1 MERKIY
7 KMKKV
12 LFATVA
18 AVMSTTA
25 AMADVSISDYQVGKA
40 HALAQVANKFD
51 ARGIN
56 IVENSNRIAVHKT
69 VNAWNQGWNALE
81 GDNEADLDSSVSVTT
96 LYMTDGSV
104 LEVESSN
111 LSISADGMTATI
123 NTGEG
128 IMYDIAAADVATS
141 LTQNVNM
148 RDVRAAEVSVE
159 EGTTISDA
167 VGSVGEIVDEVTIS
181 IAGTG
186 AQLNAADTFAEISDK
201 VEYAVQNSYDAG
213 FEDGYT
219 AGYNDGFAAAKGV
232 VKN

>member
-1 MERKIY
+1 
-7 KMKKV
+7 MKKV

-56 IVENSNRIAVHKT
+56 IIENSNKIAVHKT

-81 GDNEADLDSSVSVTT
+81 GNNTVDLDAMAHITT
-96 LYMTDGSV
+96 LYTSSHGAITVETSNISV
-104 LEVESSN
+104 
-111 LSISADGMTATI
+111 SADGQTATV

-128 IMYDIAAADVATS
+128 VSFEIAAADVYFTYSDTVS
-141 LTQNVNM
+141 L
-148 RDVRAAEVSVE
+148 RDSRADEVELVHNQFS
-159 EGTTISDA
+159 TDYHI
-167 VGSVGEIVDEVTIS
+167 GSVNEAGSNLVVSIRGSDSFDELVNRVE
-181 IAGTG
+181 AGIQD
-186 AQLNAADTFAEISDK
+186 A
-201 VEYAVQNSYDAG
+201 YDSG
-213 FEDGYT
+213 FSDGYT
-219 AGYNDGFAAAKGV
+219 AGYDDGFAAAKGV

>member
-25 AMADVSISDYQVGKA
+25 AMADVSISEYQQGKT
-40 HALAQVANKFD
+40 HALMQAANSFE

-56 IVENSNRIAVHKT
+56 IVENSNKIAVHKT

-81 GDNEADLDSSVSVTT
+81 GENTVDLDASVMVTT
-96 LYMTDGSV
+96 LYTTTHGV
-104 LEVESSN
+104 ITTESDNIVISDD
-111 LSISADGMTATI
+111 LSTATVS
-123 NTGEG
+123 TGAG
-128 IMYDIAAADVATS
+128 ISYEIDAADVQAYITQSVS
-141 LTQNVNM
+141 L
-148 RDVRAAEVSVE
+148 RDSRADIVSVQASSSATE
-159 EGTTISDA
+159 VAISGEVAVRVEGNESFDRLI
-167 VGSVGEIVDEVTIS
+167 
-181 IAGTG
+181 
-186 AQLNAADTFAEISDK
+186 DK
-201 VEYAVQNSYDAG
+201 VEAGVQKAYDSG

-219 AGYNDGFAAAKGV
+219 AGYDDGFAAAKGV

>member
-1 MERKIY
+1 
-7 KMKKV
+7 MKKV

-56 IVENSNRIAVHKT
+56 IVENSNKIAVHKT

-81 GDNEADLDSSVSVTT
+81 GENTVDLRGKVSVTT
-96 LYMTDGSV
+96 LYTLNHGV
-104 LEVESSN
+104 ITTETSN
-111 LSISADGMTATI
+111 VVIAADGLSAEVTNAAGEVLTI
-123 NTGEG
+123 P
-128 IMYDIAAADVATS
+128 AAGTTF
-141 LTQNVNM
+141 LTQNVSL
-148 RDVRAAEVSVE
+148 RDSRAAEVSAVE
-159 EGTTISDA
+159 SVSLSDS
-167 VGSVGEIVDEVTIS
+167 VGSVGEIVDEVVIS
-181 IAGTG
+181 ISGVG
-186 AQLNAADTFAEISDK
+186 VQISSVDSFDVISDK
-201 VEYAVQNSYDAG
+201 VENAVQNSYDAG

-219 AGYNDGFAAAKGV
+219 AGYDDGFAAAKGV